1 MESAQSRWGD
11 FLHLA
16 PLLPAAVGLVMGIA
30 LDHAVTPLAWSY
42 SPALTL
48 AAAAVVWPGFIRGTA
63 GRAIVVATAALAC
76 GGVIHQT
83 ATRILADDSV
93 ARFVQE
99 PAQLAR
105 IHGRVASP
113 PQLIPKPDTPF
124 AQWSFR
130 GDRTAFL
137 LDTSR
142 IEGIGS
148 PVAISGG
155 IRVTVREPLLDLRMG
170 EPVEVFGWLY
180 GLRPPQN
187 PGAFDWA
194 RFQRRQG
201 VVAGFICEH
210 RESVRRLDPA
220 FAGTRSLFD
229 RLRAFVRGLLTADLL
244 NHQAEEASLLEA
256 MVLGHRSQLDRRL
269 NEVFT
274 QAGCIHFLAVSGTHV
289 MILLSFVWFAGR
301 LVGLTRR
308 RCAWVTL
315 VAIVAYMVIAEP
327 RPPILRAGLMGMLFC
342 VSLLLGRSRSHLNW
356 LSAAAIV
363 LLVMRPGDLF
373 DIGFQLS
380 FLAVLGVVYLAPAL
394 RNAVSLA
401 VRRQS
406 IVEPDLPPS
415 LGTGVASRLAR
426 ALARRTGEI
435 AAVSVAAWLM
445 GLPVI
450 AAQFGRV
457 QLWGWLSSIVV
468 FPLVYLVMFLGVLKT
483 TIGGLLSS
491 VASWMS
497 AAMGVTNGW
506 LIGCVEFFAAFPAA
520 SVDTRPPPWWMI
532 ASAYLFLGAF
542 LVRFRA
548 RRAPHFEDRS
558 PVAESA
564 TKPVRGI
571 RIDTGCLIVAAVV
584 LCVCLSVWA
593 GIVDRR
599 QGLRMT
605 TLAVGA
611 GLAVVLE
618 LPDGRNVMY
627 DSGSSTVEDVG
638 RRTVVPFLRNRGIRK
653 VDRLFVSHTNLDHY
667 NGIPAVVDAVE
678 TALMVIHPW
687 FAASCTR
694 GSACA
699 RLLDEVNNRS
709 VHVETLDTHPLRWQE
724 GDVTFE
730 LLWPVAIEATGLS
743 SNDASIVLRVSYGG
757 RSILLTGDI
766 EKRAQAVLLE
776 RGELEADV
784 LVLPHHGSMR
794 TTLPE
799 FIRATGAQV
808 LVKSSHQRSN
818 EIPGKAEATPFAGTL
833 LNTADEGAVMVEL
846 QSEGVQVWTAA
857 QPTRR
862 APATSLHDS

>member
-1 MESAQSRWGD
+1 MESARSRWAS

-16 PLLPAAVGLVMGIA
+16 PLLPAAVGLVIGIA
-30 LDHAVTPLAWSY
+30 IDHAVMPPAWIY
-42 SPALTL
+42 SPALIL
-48 AAAAVVWPGFIRGTA
+48 AVAAVVWPGLFRGTA
-63 GRAIVVATAALAC
+63 PHALLVVAAALAC
-76 GGVIHQT
+76 GGVTHQT
-83 ATRILADDSV
+83 RTRTLAPDSV
-93 ARFVQE
+93 ARFVHD

-105 IHGRVASP
+105 ITGRVASP

-124 AQWSFR
+124 AKWSFR

-137 LDTSR
+137 LDATF
-142 IEGIGS
+142 IEGIDA
-148 PVAISGG
+148 PVATSGR

-194 RFQRRQG
+194 RYQRRQG

-220 FAGTRSLFD
+220 LPEKRSLPD

-244 NHQAEEASLLEA
+244 DDQAEEASLLEA

-315 VAIVAYMVIAEP
+315 VAIAGYMTIAEP

-342 VSLLLGRSRSHLNW
+342 VSLLLVRPRSHLNW

-363 LLVMRPGDLF
+363 LLVIRPGDLF

-394 RNAVSLA
+394 RNAVSSA
-401 VRRQS
+401 VRREP
-406 IVEPDLPPS
+406 IVERDLTPS
-415 LGTGVASRLAR
+415 QGLSVASRLAR
-426 ALARRTGEI
+426 ALGRRTGEI
-435 AAVSVAAWLM
+435 AAVSIAAWLM

-483 TIGGLLSS
+483 TIGGFLSS
-491 VASWMS
+491 IASWVS
-497 AAMGVTNGW
+497 AALGVADGW

-532 ASAYLFLGAF
+532 TAAYLFLGAF
-542 LVRFRA
+542 LVRFRPQ
-548 RRAPHFEDRS
+548 RAQPFEDRS
-558 PVAESA
+558 PVVTSVSK
-564 TKPVRGI
+564 TVRGI
-571 RIDTGCLIVAAVV
+571 RGDTGCLIVAAALLGV
-584 LCVCLSVWA
+584 SVTFWTSN
-593 GIVDRR
+593 GDRR
-599 QGLRMT
+599 HGLRMT

-618 LPDGRNVMY
+618 LPDGRNVVY
-627 DSGSSTVEDVG
+627 DAGSSSVEDVG
-638 RRTVVPFLRNRGIRK
+638 RRTVVPFLRHRGIRT

-667 NGIPAVVDAVE
+667 NGVPAVVDAVH
-678 TALMVIHPW
+678 TGSLVIHPW
-687 FAASCTR
+687 FAASCAR

-699 RLLDEVNNRS
+699 RLLDEVNERN
-709 VHVETLDTHPLRWQE
+709 VHVETLGTDPWSWQE
-724 GDVTFE
+724 GGVTIE
-730 LLWPVAIEATGLS
+730 RLWPVDIDVAGLS
-743 SNDASIVLRVSYGG
+743 SNDASIVLRVSFGG

-766 EKRAQAVLLE
+766 EKPAQAVLLE
-776 RGELEADV
+776 RGGLEADV
-784 LVLPHHGSMR
+784 LVLPHHGSLR

-799 FIRATGAQV
+799 FIRATGAAIMI
-808 LVKSSHQRSN
+808 KSSHERSIEN
-818 EIPGKAEATPFAGTL
+818 RGDAEWAPFGGSL

-846 QSEGVQVWTAA
+846 RTDGVQVWTAA
-857 QPTRR
+857 QPIPK
-862 APATSLHDS
+862 APATNSHSS